1 MAKIDELFRYV
12 RAHKASDLHLLQGLP
27 PKVRLH
33 GELEQIGDHPPLTE
47 ESLRGYLQEI
57 ARPDQWEKYETTGD
71 LDFAYGLEGV
81 ARFRCNYLKQVWGRG
96 AVFRQI
102 PDKILTVDDLGL
114 PPAIAGLAHLR
125 SGLVL
130 VTGPTG
136 SGKSTSLAA
145 VINLMNKTYKK
156 HIITIEDPIEFV
168 HENINSVITQR
179 EVGFHTMGFAEALRA
194 AVREDP
200 DVILVGE
207 MRDLE
212 TISLALTAS
221 ELGLLVF
228 GTLHTNSA
236 AKTIDR
242 VIDVFP
248 AGRQPMVRTM
258 LAESVAAIVSQQLL
272 KKKGGKG
279 RVAALEILLRKEGMS
294 NMIREGALSKIVS
307 MMETGKADGMQLM
320 DAHLMQLYKDD
331 VIDGTSAFMK
341 AQNKALFEAAR
352 NEEAAEAEAAAGTPA
367 H

>member
-1 MAKIDELFRYV
+1 MAKIDALFRMV
-12 RAHKASDLHLLQGLP
+12 KEKKASDLHMLQGLP
-27 PKVRLH
+27 PKLRVH
-33 GELEQIGDHPPLTE
+33 GDLEAIEGHPILTE
-47 ESLRGYLQEI
+47 ESLKEYLHEI
-57 ARPDQWEKYETTGD
+57 ARPDQIAKYETTGD

-81 ARFRCNYLKQVWGRG
+81 ARFRCNYLKQVHGRG

-102 PDKILTVDDLGL
+102 PDKILTVDDLGM
-114 PPAIAGLAHLR
+114 PKAISALAHLR

-136 SGKSTSLAA
+136 SGKSTTLAA
-145 VINLMNKTYKK
+145 VIDLINRTYKK
-156 HIITIEDPIEFV
+156 HVITIEDPIEFV
-168 HENINSVITQR
+168 HENRNSVITQR
-179 EVGFHTMGFAEALRA
+179 EVGFHTDGFAEALRA

-212 TISLALTAS
+212 TISLALTAA

-248 AGRQPMVRTM
+248 ASRQPMVRTM
-258 LAESVAAIVSQQLL
+258 LAESVAAIVSQLLL
-272 KKKGGKG
+272 KKKDGKG

-294 NMIREGALSKIVS
+294 NMIREGAISKILS
-307 MMETGKADGMQLM
+307 LMETSRADGMQLM
-320 DAHLMQLYKDD
+320 DHHLMTLYRDGA
-331 VIDGTSAFMK
+331 IDGNAAYMKAFNKSAF
-341 AQNKALFEAAR
+341 EPYR
-352 NEEAAEAEAAAGTPA
+352 TAEL
-367 H
+367 